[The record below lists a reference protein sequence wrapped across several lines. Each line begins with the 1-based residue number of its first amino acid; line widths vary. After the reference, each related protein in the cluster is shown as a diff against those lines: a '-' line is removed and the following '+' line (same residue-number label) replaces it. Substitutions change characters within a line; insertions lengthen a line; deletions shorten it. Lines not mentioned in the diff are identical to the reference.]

1 MCDRY
6 CDLTDV
12 VKETSVHKKQHLEQ
26 TSSKELARDDKGVAA
41 FHKWF
46 VNEDCNLGTN
56 IDMML
61 KNIEEP
67 VAEIAGKGK
76 GKSMGKGTG
85 KGGKPDKPEKTDP
98 FAFETVDEGFDAC
111 KGLATI
117 LQNKG
122 ANLVCS

>member
-1 MCDRY
+1 M
-6 CDLTDV
+6 
-12 VKETSVHKKQHLEQ
+12 HKKQHLEQ
-26 TSSKELARDDKGVAA
+26 TSSKELERDDKGVAA

-46 VNEDCNLGTN
+46 LNEDCNLGTN
-56 IDMML
+56 LEMML

-67 VAEIAGKGK
+67 VVEIAGNGKGK
-76 GKSMGKGTG
+76 GMGKNTG
-85 KGGKPDKPEKTDP
+85 KGKGSGKGSGKPEKLDP
-98 FAFETVDEGFDAC
+98 FAFDTVDEGFDAC